1 LLIVPVSVK
10 LDRRDQNNKGAVT
23 LEHEDLSLDQLL
35 DLSGFKN
42 LTGLCRIQFYADFG
56 ITVS

>member
-1 LLIVPVSVK
+1 MPVSVK